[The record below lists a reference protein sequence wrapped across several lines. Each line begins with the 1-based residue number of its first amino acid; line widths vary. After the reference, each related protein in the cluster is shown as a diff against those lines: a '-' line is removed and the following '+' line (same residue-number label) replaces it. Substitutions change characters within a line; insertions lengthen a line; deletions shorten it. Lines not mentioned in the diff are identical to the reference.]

1 MINFN
6 NKIKIVLILFF
17 SFLGV
22 YVFSPIIFLAN
33 TPKINPKFIA
43 SIKKMPEN
51 IINFPGNMMANIG
64 SLFYNPLYNNQL
76 NQSQPIEDQ
85 NINIPKPIQL
95 ITPPSYLQFKP
106 VSKYV
111 EAAEDEKT
119 GKKYIKIKKG
129 ASLEV
134 DGEVEINGKKYPRI
148 KIIEE

>member
-6 NKIKIVLILFF
+6 NKIKIVLILLF

-51 IINFPGNMMANIG
+51 IINYSGKLTANIG
-64 SLFYNPLYNNQL
+64 SLFYNPFYNNQY
-76 NQSQPIEDQ
+76 DQ
-85 NINIPKPIQL
+85 NQVIKDQNTNILKPVQL

-111 EAAEDEKT
+111 EAAEDAET

-129 ASLEV
+129 ARLEV
-134 DGEVEINGKKYPRI
+134 DGEIEINGKKYPKI